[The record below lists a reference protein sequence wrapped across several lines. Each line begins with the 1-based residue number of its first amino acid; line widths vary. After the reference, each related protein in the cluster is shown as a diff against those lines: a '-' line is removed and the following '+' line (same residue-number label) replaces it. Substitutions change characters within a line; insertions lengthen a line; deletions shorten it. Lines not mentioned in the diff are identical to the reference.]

1 MRNEPS
7 PAPWTAHGF
16 AVYSGETLVAQVP
29 VAEFSDD
36 RYLLDRALPEA
47 EAKLN
52 LRLIRMAPE
61 LASALSASLEVLD
74 SVSDPDSEQ
83 SDNAWNARKCA
94 ERIRVTLAALAAEE
108 DSDV

>member
-1 MRNEPS
+1 MTAPS

-36 RYLLDRALPEA
+36 RYVLDLALPEA

-52 LRLIRMAPE
+52 LRLILMAPE
-61 LASALSASLEVLD
+61 LVSALSASLGVLD
-74 SVSDPDSEQ
+74 SVADTDSEQ
-83 SDNAWNARKCA
+83 ADNAWNARKCA
-94 ERIRVTLAALAAEE
+94 ERIRVMLAALTAEE

>member
-1 MRNEPS
+1 MTAPS

-16 AVYSGETLVAQVP
+16 AIYSGEKLVAQVP

-36 RYLLDRALPEA
+36 RYVREHALPEE

-52 LRLIRMAPE
+52 LRLIAKAPE
-61 LASALSASLEVLD
+61 LRRFTEAVVDTCRWAIDNGRPLYACQDLRYAALEL
-74 SVSDPDSEQ
+74 
-83 SDNAWNARKCA
+83 
-94 ERIRVTLAALAAEE
+94 LAALAAEE

>member
-16 AVYSGETLVAQVP
+16 AIYSGETLVAQVP

-36 RYLLDRALPEA
+36 RYVREHALPEA

-61 LASALSASLEVLD
+61 LVSELSASLEVLD
-74 SVSDPDSEQ
+74 SVADPDSEQ

-94 ERIRVTLAALAAEE
+94 ERIRVMLAAITAEE
-108 DSDV
+108 D

>member
-1 MRNEPS
+1 MTAPS

-16 AVYSGETLVAQVP
+16 AIYSGETLVAQVP

-36 RYLLDRALPEA
+36 RYVREHALPEA

-61 LASALSASLEVLD
+61 MRRFTEAVLD
-74 SVSDPDSEQ
+74 TCEWAIGNGKTLYACQDLRD
-83 SDNAWNARKCA
+83 AAR
-94 ERIRVTLAALAAEE
+94 ELLAAIAAKE
-108 DSDV
+108 D

>member
-1 MRNEPS
+1 MTAPS

-16 AVYSGETLVAQVP
+16 AIYSGETLVAQVP

-36 RYLLDRALPEA
+36 RYVREHALPEG

-61 LASALSASLEVLD
+61 LWDVPCRAVQDIDAGWGDGAVEVFLWFAD
-74 SVSDPDSEQ
+74 AD
-83 SDNAWNARKCA
+83 A
-94 ERIRVTLAALAAEE
+94 IRSALAAKE
-108 DSDV
+108 D

>member
-1 MRNEPS
+1 MTAPS

-16 AVYSGETLVAQVP
+16 AIYSGETLVAQVP

-36 RYLLDRALPEA
+36 RYVREHALPEA

-61 LASALSASLEVLD
+61 LVSELSASLGVLD
-74 SVSDPDSEQ
+74 SVADPDSEQ

-94 ERIRVTLAALAAEE
+94 ERIRALFVAVAAEG

>member
-1 MRNEPS
+1 MTAPS

-16 AVYSGETLVAQVP
+16 AIYSGETLVAQVP

-36 RYLLDRALPEA
+36 RYVREHALPEA

-61 LASALSASLEVLD
+61 LVSELSASLGVLD
-74 SVSDPDSEQ
+74 SAADPDSEQ

-94 ERIRVTLAALAAEE
+94 ERIRAMLAAIAAKE
-108 DSDV
+108 D

>member
-1 MRNEPS
+1 MTAPS

-36 RYLLDRALPEA
+36 RYVREHALPEA

-61 LASALSASLEVLD
+61 LVSELSASLGVLD
-74 SVSDPDSEQ
+74 SAADPDSEQ

-94 ERIRVTLAALAAEE
+94 ERIRAMLAAIAAKE
-108 DSDV
+108 D